1 MTEEVKE
8 TEVTEENTEVE
19 ANNEEGTEHTEPE
32 KKYSDEDVNNIIDK
46 KFAKWQK
53 EKDEALK
60 AKEDAIEEAKKLE
73 KMNAEE
79 KQEHERKK
87 LEEEL
92 AEYKRKDQFY
102 QLSKEASKMLSEHNI
117 HADDELLS
125 FVVKDDAEATQ
136 AAVNTFVTMF
146 NDKVEEGV
154 KQALSGK
161 SPKVH
166 ARTERV
172 ITAEEFKNMTYPEK
186 VQLKTDNPEMYNK
199 IIKE

>member
-166 ARTERV
+166 ARTEKV
-172 ITAEEFKNMTYPEK
+172 ISAEEFKNMTYPEK
-186 VQLKTDNPEMYNK
+186 VQLKNDNPEMYNK

>member
-8 TEVTEENTEVE
+8 QEVKEQEVE
-19 ANNEEGTEHTEPE
+19 ETKDTEQEVGEKNPE
-32 KKYSDEDVNNIIDK
+32 AKYTDEDVNKIVSQ

-53 EKDEALK
+53 EKDEA
-60 AKEDAIEEAKKLE
+60 IEEAKKLE
-73 KMNAEE
+73 KMNKEQRDE
-79 KQEHERKK
+79 HVRKQ
-87 LEEEL
+87 LEQQL
-92 AEYKRKDQFY
+92 AEYKRKDQY
-102 QLSKEASKMLSEHNI
+102 YSLSKEASKMLSEHDI

-136 AAVNTFVTMF
+136 TAVNSFVSMF
-146 NDKVEEGV
+146 NNKVEEGV
-154 KQALSGK
+154 KKALSGK

-186 VQLKTDNPEMYNK
+186 VQLKNDNPEMYNK

>member
-1 MTEEVKE
+1 MNEEEKN
-8 TEVTEENTEVE
+8 TEVVEEENTEVE
-19 ANNEEGTEHTEPE
+19 ANNEEEEEMISKSEMEKIIKERVARE
-32 KKYSDEDVNNIIDK
+32 KK
-46 KFAKWQK
+46 AT
-53 EKDEALK
+53 EKAVAEA
-60 AKEDAIEEAKKLE
+60 EKLA

-79 KQEHERKK
+79 KREHERQK

-102 QLSKEASKMLSEHNI
+102 SLSKEASKMLSEHDI

-136 AAVNTFVTMF
+136 MAVNSFVSMF
-146 NDKVEEGV
+146 NSKVEEGV
-154 KQALSGK
+154 KKALSGK

>member
-146 NDKVEEGV
+146 NDKVEDGV

-166 ARTERV
+166 ARTEKV
-172 ITAEEFKNMTYPEK
+172 ISAEEFKNMTYPEK
-186 VQLKTDNPEMYNK
+186 VQLKNDNPEMYNK

>member
-1 MTEEVKE
+1 MTEEIE
-8 TEVTEENTEVE
+8 NAEVIEEENTEVE
-19 ANNEEGTEHTEPE
+19 ANNEPQEEMISKSEMEKIIKERVARE
-32 KKYSDEDVNNIIDK
+32 KK
-46 KFAKWQK
+46 AT
-53 EKDEALK
+53 EKAVAEA
-60 AKEDAIEEAKKLE
+60 EKLA

-79 KQEHERKK
+79 KREHERQK

-102 QLSKEASKMLSEHNI
+102 SLSKEASKMLSDHNI

-125 FVVKDDAEATQ
+125 FVVKDDAESTQ
-136 AAVNTFVTMF
+136 EAVNTFVTMF
-146 NDKVEEGV
+146 NEKVEEGV

-166 ARTERV
+166 AKNEKV
-172 ITAEEFKNMTYPEK
+172 ISVEEFKNMTYPEK
-186 VQLKTDNPEMYNK
+186 VQLKADNPEMYNK